1 MKWTKHKLGDLG
13 KVVTGKTPLT
23 TIGEYWGGEIPFVTP
38 EDLQNGKNISDTMR
52 HITCS
57 GANSVKGA
65 VIPPRSVCVSCIG
78 NLGYISMTTKTSV
91 TNQQINSI
99 IPHGEYSADFLY
111 YRLRSI
117 WGYFKLREGNAT
129 TVPIL
134 NKGDFSNIVIDL
146 PDLSSQL
153 RIAGVLGS
161 IDEKIELNRKK
172 IAELEALAKTIYD
185 YWFVQFDF
193 PDKNGKPYKSSG
205 GKMVWNEQLKRE
217 VPEGW
222 EVVPLSSLAEKI
234 TKGTT
239 PTSIGA
245 SFSESGIRFI
255 KVENVVGERLVLTP
269 ETFISAETHARMARS
284 SLEKNDLLMTIA
296 GRRGDVAIVPH
307 QILPSNT
314 NQAVGI
320 VRFKSEYLYVASYV
334 HAYLST
340 KQMHKK
346 LQNLNAQSIQKN
358 LNLEIVGQIDILFD
372 PIVVH
377 QFTDVIENIVEGI
390 FDLQEANRE
399 FIRHRDMLLPLLM
412 NGQVEIKVSK

>member
-1 MKWTKHKLGDLG
+1 MSLFH
-13 KVVTGKTPLT
+13 
-23 TIGEYWGGEIPFVTP
+23 
-38 EDLQNGKNISDTMR
+38 
-52 HITCS
+52 
-57 GANSVKGA
+57 
-65 VIPPRSVCVSCIG
+65 
-78 NLGYISMTTKTSV
+78 
-91 TNQQINSI
+91 
-99 IPHGEYSADFLY
+99 
-111 YRLRSI
+111 
-117 WGYFKLREGNAT
+117 
-129 TVPIL
+129 
-134 NKGDFSNIVIDL
+134 
-146 PDLSSQL
+146 
-153 RIAGVLGS
+153 IAGVLGS

-296 GRRGDVAIVPH
+296 GRLGDVAIVPH